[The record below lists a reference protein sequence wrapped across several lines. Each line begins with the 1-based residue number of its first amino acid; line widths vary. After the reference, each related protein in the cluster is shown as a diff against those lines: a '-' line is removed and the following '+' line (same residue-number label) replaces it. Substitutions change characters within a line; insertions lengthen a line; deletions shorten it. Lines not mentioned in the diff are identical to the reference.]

1 MSKQM
6 KKYCIIGKAVCS
18 FTNYVLGTT
27 AVIAAGVL
35 VVMKIFIG

>member
-18 FTNYVLGTT
+18 FTNYVLGT
-27 AVIAAGVL
+27 AALIATGAL
-35 VVMKIFIG
+35 VVMKIFLA

>member
-1 MSKQM
+1 M
-6 KKYCIIGKAVCS
+6 KKYCLIGKLVCN

-27 AVIAAGVL
+27 AVIATGAL